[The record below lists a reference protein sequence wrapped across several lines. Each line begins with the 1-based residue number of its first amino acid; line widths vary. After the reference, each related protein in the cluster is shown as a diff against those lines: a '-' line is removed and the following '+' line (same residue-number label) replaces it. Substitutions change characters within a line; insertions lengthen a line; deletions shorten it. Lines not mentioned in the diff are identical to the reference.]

1 LQKFLLLFSKRSA
14 CLLLGPPDDAALMSR
29 VGAKGFGAFCQKG
42 MACFALIRMEILQT
56 PMIQATI
63 SDLYPLLRIYHAI

>member
-1 LQKFLLLFSKRSA
+1 
-14 CLLLGPPDDAALMSR
+14 MSR